1 MEGLLFDLNRMNNEL
16 EKSLKKL
23 QELQVVN
30 GGWTWFKGMPESR
43 YITQHI
49 VTGMGHLDRLGVK
62 VNNYYASEIDEYAM
76 KTTLKN
82 YPSTIMLGDVNNWE
96 SWDIDWSSIDLVVG
110 GFPCQAW
117 SNAGLKQGDKD
128 PRGMLFWTMLDVI
141 KLVLEKNPN
150 AKFLIENVRMKN
162 EFEEYITFHTEEALG
177 KVNKHLINS
186 ALVSAQNRKR
196 FYWTNIEGIDQPED
210 QGLLLRDV
218 LDYSCEDTLSEK
230 EMAFMLRS
238 ESKTKDLP
246 RLKARARYEDQKSN
260 TLTYSMHKGVPYNVI
275 GWVDRD
281 KSYCI
286 DANYYKGGNPKSYF
300 EKGRRQLIFN
310 RPCELRDFD
319 SKAQC
324 HHIANATDINGNES
338 IKRVYAD
345 SGKSPT
351 LTTMGGGHR
360 EPKVLI
366 IPQKV
371 KVRKYEVDI
380 PKLQQTLRD
389 HKKMTI
395 LTNKNLADLL
405 DVPVTKVEHW
415 FRTDSSFAIPSE
427 DIWFRLKDLLVIKT
441 DEFDKSIVCFEVR
454 DGKFDMADRVYSQDG
469 KSPTIVA
476 SNVAKVMD
484 QPTYRKLTPTEC
496 EKLQTFPIG
505 YTEGISN
512 TQRYKALGNSF
523 TVSVIQHI
531 LSNAFSSN
539 V

>member
-1 MEGLLFDLNRMNNEL
+1 MNVLSLFDGI
-16 EKSLKKL
+16 SGT
-23 QELQVVN
+23 QVA
-30 GGWTWFKGMPESR
+30 
-43 YITQHI
+43 
-49 VTGMGHLDRLGVK
+49 LDRLGVK

-82 YPSTIMLGDVNNWE
+82 YPSTIMLGDVKNWE
-96 SWDIDWSSIDLVVG
+96 TWHLITRQNLDWSSIDLVVG

-117 SNAGLKQGDKD
+117 SNAGLKKGDKD
-128 PRGMLFWTMLDVI
+128 PRGMLFWTMLDI
-141 KLVLEKNPN
+141 MKLVLEENPK

-196 FYWTNIEGIDQPED
+196 FYWTNIDGIEQPED
-210 QGLLLRDV
+210 QGLV
-218 LDYSCEDTLSEK
+218 LADILMDGC
-230 EMAFMLRS
+230 
-238 ESKTKDLP
+238 
-246 RLKARARYEDQKSN
+246 
-260 TLTYSMHKGVPYNVI
+260 
-275 GWVDRD
+275 VDRD

-286 DANYYKGGNPKSYF
+286 DANYHKGGNPKSYF
-300 EKGRRQLIFN
+300 GKGRRQLIFN

-324 HHIANATDINGNES
+324 HHVANATDINGNES

-371 KVRKYEVDI
+371 RVRKYEVNI

-454 DGKFDMADRVYSQDG
+454 DGKFDMADRVYSQSG
-469 KSPTIVA
+469 KSPTVVA

-484 QPTYRKLTPTEC
+484 QPTYRKLRPCEC
-496 EKLQTFPIG
+496 EALQTFPIG

-531 LSNAFSSN
+531 LNYAF
-539 V
+539 

>member
-1 MEGLLFDLNRMNNEL
+1 
-16 EKSLKKL
+16 
-23 QELQVVN
+23 
-30 GGWTWFKGMPESR
+30 
-43 YITQHI
+43 
-49 VTGMGHLDRLGVK
+49 
-62 VNNYYASEIDEYAM
+62 
-76 KTTLKN
+76 
-82 YPSTIMLGDVNNWE
+82 
-96 SWDIDWSSIDLVVG
+96 
-110 GFPCQAW
+110 
-117 SNAGLKQGDKD
+117 
-128 PRGMLFWTMLDVI
+128 
-141 KLVLEKNPN
+141 
-150 AKFLIENVRMKN
+150 
-162 EFEEYITFHTEEALG
+162 
-177 KVNKHLINS
+177 
-186 ALVSAQNRKR
+186 
-196 FYWTNIEGIDQPED
+196 
-210 QGLLLRDV
+210 
-218 LDYSCEDTLSEK
+218 
-230 EMAFMLRS
+230 
-238 ESKTKDLP
+238 
-246 RLKARARYEDQKSN
+246 
-260 TLTYSMHKGVPYNVI
+260 
-275 GWVDRD
+275 
-281 KSYCI
+281 
-286 DANYYKGGNPKSYF
+286 
-300 EKGRRQLIFN
+300 
-310 RPCELRDFD
+310 
-319 SKAQC
+319 
-324 HHIANATDINGNES
+324 
-338 IKRVYAD
+338 
-345 SGKSPT
+345 
-351 LTTMGGGHR
+351 MGGGHR

-405 DVPVTKVEHW
+405 HVPVTKVEHW

>member
-1 MEGLLFDLNRMNNEL
+1 MNVLSLFDGI
-16 EKSLKKL
+16 SGT
-23 QELQVVN
+23 QVA
-30 GGWTWFKGMPESR
+30 
-43 YITQHI
+43 
-49 VTGMGHLDRLGVK
+49 LDRLGVR

-82 YPSTIMLGDVNNWE
+82 YPSTIMLGDVKNWE
-96 SWDIDWSSIDLVVG
+96 TWHLITRQNLDWSSIDLVVG

-117 SNAGLKQGDKD
+117 SNAGLKKGDKD
-128 PRGMLFWTMLDVI
+128 PRGMLFWTMLDI
-141 KLVLEKNPN
+141 MKLVLEENPK

-196 FYWTNIEGIDQPED
+196 FYWTNIDGIEQPED
-210 QGLLLRDV
+210 QGLV
-218 LDYSCEDTLSEK
+218 LADILMDGC
-230 EMAFMLRS
+230 
-238 ESKTKDLP
+238 
-246 RLKARARYEDQKSN
+246 
-260 TLTYSMHKGVPYNVI
+260 
-275 GWVDRD
+275 VDRD

-300 EKGRRQLIFN
+300 GKGRRQLIFN

-324 HHIANATDINGNES
+324 HHVANATDINGNES

-371 KVRKYEVDI
+371 KVRKYEVNI
-380 PKLQQTLRD
+380 PKLQKTLRD

-484 QPTYRKLTPTEC
+484 QPTYRKLRPCEC
-496 EKLQTFPIG
+496 EALQTFPIG

-531 LSNAFSSN
+531 LNYAF
-539 V
+539 

>member
-1 MEGLLFDLNRMNNEL
+1 MNVLSLFDGI
-16 EKSLKKL
+16 SGT
-23 QELQVVN
+23 QVA
-30 GGWTWFKGMPESR
+30 
-43 YITQHI
+43 
-49 VTGMGHLDRLGVK
+49 LDRLGVK

-82 YPSTIMLGDVNNWE
+82 YPSTIMLGDVKNWE
-96 SWDIDWSSIDLVVG
+96 TWHLITRQNLDWSSIDLVVG

-117 SNAGLKQGDKD
+117 SNAGLKKGDKD
-128 PRGMLFWTMLDVI
+128 PRGMLFWTMLDI
-141 KLVLEKNPN
+141 MKLVLEENPK

-196 FYWTNIEGIDQPED
+196 FYWTNIDGIEQPED
-210 QGLLLRDV
+210 QGLV
-218 LDYSCEDTLSEK
+218 LADILMDGC
-230 EMAFMLRS
+230 
-238 ESKTKDLP
+238 
-246 RLKARARYEDQKSN
+246 
-260 TLTYSMHKGVPYNVI
+260 
-275 GWVDRD
+275 VDRD

-286 DANYYKGGNPKSYF
+286 DANYHKGGNPKSYF
-300 EKGRRQLIFN
+300 GKGRRQLIFN

-324 HHIANATDINGNES
+324 HHVANATDIKGNES

-371 KVRKYEVDI
+371 RVRKYEVNI

-441 DEFDKSIVCFEVR
+441 DEFDKSIVCFEVI
-454 DGKFDMADRVYSQDG
+454 DGKFDMADRVYSQSG
-469 KSPTIVA
+469 KSPTVVA

-484 QPTYRKLTPTEC
+484 QPTYRKLRPCEC
-496 EKLQTFPIG
+496 EALQTFPIG

-531 LSNAFSSN
+531 LNYAF
-539 V
+539 

>member
-1 MEGLLFDLNRMNNEL
+1 MNIMDKIEIIGPSKEFEDAMRNKIKQHFEPVGINVLSLFDGI
-16 EKSLKKL
+16 SGTQVALK
-23 QELQVVN
+23 Q
-30 GGWTWFKGMPESR
+30 M
-43 YITQHI
+43 
-49 VTGMGHLDRLGVK
+49 GVK
-62 VNNYYASEIDEYAM
+62 VNKYYASEIDRHAM
-76 KTTLKN
+76 SITHKNFPKTE
-82 YPSTIMLGDVNNWE
+82 MLYDVNNWE

-128 PRGMLFWTMLDVI
+128 PRGMLFWTMLDVM
-141 KLVLEKNPN
+141 KKVLANNPQ
-150 AKFLIENVRMKN
+150 AKFLMENVRMKKS
-162 EFEEYITFHTEEALG
+162 FEDYITFHTEEALG

-196 FYWTNIEGIDQPED
+196 FYWTNIDGIDQPED
-210 QGLLLRDV
+210 QGLV
-218 LDYSCEDTLSEK
+218 LADILMDGC
-230 EMAFMLRS
+230 
-238 ESKTKDLP
+238 
-246 RLKARARYEDQKSN
+246 
-260 TLTYSMHKGVPYNVI
+260 
-275 GWVDRD
+275 VDRD

-286 DANYYKGGNPKSYF
+286 DANYHKGGNPKSYF
-300 EKGRRQLIFN
+300 EKGRRQLIFD

-319 SKAQC
+319 SKAKC
-324 HHIANATDINGNES
+324 HHVANATDIKGNES

-389 HKKMTI
+389 HKDMTI
-395 LTNKNLADLL
+395 LTHKNLADLL
-405 DVPVTKVEHW
+405 NVPVTKVEHW

-454 DGKFDMADRVYSQDG
+454 DGKFDMADRVYSQNG
-469 KSPTIVA
+469 KSPTVVA

-484 QPTYRKLTPTEC
+484 QPTYRKLRPCEC
-496 EKLQTFPIG
+496 EALQTFPIG

-531 LSNAFSSN
+531 LSNAFSS
-539 V
+539 

>member
-1 MEGLLFDLNRMNNEL
+1 MNVLSLFDGI
-16 EKSLKKL
+16 SGT
-23 QELQVVN
+23 QVA
-30 GGWTWFKGMPESR
+30 
-43 YITQHI
+43 
-49 VTGMGHLDRLGVK
+49 LDRLGVR

-82 YPSTIMLGDVNNWE
+82 YPSTIMLGDVKNWE
-96 SWDIDWSSIDLVVG
+96 TWHLITRQNLDWSSIDLVVG

-117 SNAGLKQGDKD
+117 SNAGLKKGDKD
-128 PRGMLFWTMLDVI
+128 PRGMLFWTMLDI
-141 KLVLEKNPN
+141 MKLVLEENPK

-196 FYWTNIEGIDQPED
+196 FYWTNIDGIEQPED
-210 QGLLLRDV
+210 QGLV
-218 LDYSCEDTLSEK
+218 LADILMDGC
-230 EMAFMLRS
+230 
-238 ESKTKDLP
+238 
-246 RLKARARYEDQKSN
+246 
-260 TLTYSMHKGVPYNVI
+260 
-275 GWVDRD
+275 VDRD

-300 EKGRRQLIFN
+300 GKGRRQLIFN

-324 HHIANATDINGNES
+324 HHVANATDIKGNES

-371 KVRKYEVDI
+371 RVRKYEVNI

-454 DGKFDMADRVYSQDG
+454 DGKFDMADRVYSQSG
-469 KSPTIVA
+469 KSPTVVA

-484 QPTYRKLTPTEC
+484 QPTYRKLRPCEC
-496 EKLQTFPIG
+496 EALQTFPIG

-531 LSNAFSSN
+531 LNYAF
-539 V
+539 